1 MLDNRARGPLYCMFK
16 FSFQD
21 FIVGLRTNLVFVGF
35 RLQYTVLPNY
45 KPYLSVVSTKIWN
58 IYGLFIDSNVASP
71 GSPNMND
78 HYSAGRLCY
87 MS

>member
-21 FIVGLRTNLVFVGF
+21 FIVGRRANLVFVGF

-45 KPYLSVVSTKIWN
+45 KPYLSVVSTKI
-58 IYGLFIDSNVASP
+58 
-71 GSPNMND
+71 
-78 HYSAGRLCY
+78 
-87 MS
+87 